1 MSRLSYQAIERYMK
15 KTPLF
20 YNGRNM
26 ASGFTLI
33 EVIMAIVVMAIIAVG
48 VGSLLYQG
56 TRSFEM
62 MDTRRNL
69 TGQGKLAMERM
80 TREIRL
86 VRCASGSGACTPT
99 GTQIT
104 SMTADELRFVRQD
117 YEGRGF
123 RYDAPTQTLYLRQGS
138 TPTDPEDILARN
150 VSAFAF
156 GYFKSN
162 GTAAT
167 LPAEVW
173 MVNVTMTL
181 SSGAESVDF
190 KASIYPRHF
199 Y

>member
-1 MSRLSYQAIERYMK
+1 MRKRPFSGKGISR
-15 KTPLF
+15 T
-20 YNGRNM
+20 
-26 ASGFTLI
+26 SGFTLI
-33 EVIMAIVVMAIIAVG
+33 EVIMAIVVMAIISVG

-62 MDTRRNL
+62 MDTRRDL

-86 VRCASGSGACTPT
+86 ARCVSAGGACTPSAT
-99 GTQIT
+99 EIT
-104 SMTADELRFVRQD
+104 AMTATEIRFVKQD

-123 RYDAPTQTLYLRQGS
+123 RYDATAQTLYLRQGS
-138 TPTDPEDILARN
+138 TATDPEDILARN
-150 VSAFAF
+150 VSAFSF

-162 GTAAT
+162 GTTAT
-167 LPAEVW
+167 LPAQVW
-173 MVNVTMTL
+173 RVTAQMTL
-181 SSGAESVDF
+181 SSGNESIDF

>member
-1 MSRLSYQAIERYMK
+1 MRKVPHLNNDS
-15 KTPLF
+15 
-20 YNGRNM
+20 GRT
-26 ASGFTLI
+26 SGFTLI

-62 MDTRRNL
+62 MDTRRDL

-86 VRCASGSGACTPT
+86 TRCASGSGACTPT
-99 GTQIT
+99 AAEIT
-104 SMTADELRFVRQD
+104 AMTADELRFVKQD

-138 TPTDPEDILARN
+138 APTDPEDILAGN

-156 GYFKSN
+156 DYFKSN
-162 GTAAT
+162 GTTAT

>member
-1 MSRLSYQAIERYMK
+1 MK
-15 KTPLF
+15 KNSYPHRGLNT
-20 YNGRNM
+20 

-33 EVIMAIVVMAIIAVG
+33 EVVMAIVVMAIIAVG

-62 MDTRRNL
+62 MDTRRDL
-69 TGQGKLAMERM
+69 TGQGRLAMERM

-86 VRCASGSGACTPT
+86 TRCVSGGGACTPT
-99 GTQIT
+99 AAEIT
-104 SMTADELRFVRQD
+104 AMTADELRFVKQD

-123 RYDAPTQTLYLRQGS
+123 RYDAPAQTLYLRQGS

-150 VSAFAF
+150 VSAFAL

-162 GTAAT
+162 GTTAT

>member
-1 MSRLSYQAIERYMK
+1 
-15 KTPLF
+15 
-20 YNGRNM
+20 
-26 ASGFTLI
+26 
-33 EVIMAIVVMAIIAVG
+33 MAIVVMAIISVG

-62 MDTRRNL
+62 MDTRRDL

-80 TREIRL
+80 SREIRL
-86 VRCASGSGACTPT
+86 TRCAAAAGACTPT
-99 GTQIT
+99 STEIT
-104 SMTADELRFVRQD
+104 AMTADEMRFVKQD

-123 RYDAPTQTLYLRQGS
+123 RYDASTQTLYLRQGS
-138 TPTDPEDILARN
+138 AATDPEDILARN

-162 GTAAT
+162 GTTAAAPT
-167 LPAEVW
+167 EVW
-173 MVNVTMTL
+173 MVDVTMTL
-181 SSGAESVDF
+181 ASGADSIDF

>member
-1 MSRLSYQAIERYMK
+1 MK
-15 KTPLF
+15 KNSYLHRGLNT
-20 YNGRNM
+20 

-33 EVIMAIVVMAIIAVG
+33 EVVMAIVVMAIIAVG

-62 MDTRRNL
+62 LDTRRDL
-69 TGQGKLAMERM
+69 TGQGRLAMERM

-86 VRCASGSGACTPT
+86 TRCVSGGGACTPT
-99 GTQIT
+99 AAEIT
-104 SMTADELRFVRQD
+104 AMTADELRFVKQD

-123 RYDAPTQTLYLRQGS
+123 RYDAPAQTLYLRQGS

-150 VSAFAF
+150 VSAFAL